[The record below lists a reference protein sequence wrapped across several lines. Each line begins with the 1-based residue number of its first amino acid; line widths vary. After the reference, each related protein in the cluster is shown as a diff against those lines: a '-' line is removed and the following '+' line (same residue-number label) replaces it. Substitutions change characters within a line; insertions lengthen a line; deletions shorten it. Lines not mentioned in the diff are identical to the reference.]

1 MTATELLVTT
11 DGTRGARRPGAVPG
25 KGPAPRRTAS
35 GGGATL
41 YLVPMIVLLGL
52 TSVVP
57 IFYSLSLSLFNW
69 NWGSRFDFV
78 GLENY
83 AALLGD
89 GEFWASLIRTALF
102 TVLAVVFEI
111 VLGLAIA
118 MAVQSMTRGLGWL
131 RTIFILPLMVSGMV
145 VALVWKVM
153 LDPTLGVIPF
163 LLGTIGLS
171 DVDLL
176 GSATTALPA
185 LAGIDTWW
193 QTGFVFII
201 LSAGL
206 AGLPKEPFEASHV
219 DGANAWQRF
228 RFLTLPMMVP
238 ILLTVAAIRTVDCLK
253 VFALAFG
260 TTNGGP
266 AQSTDFTQMLAYR
279 TAFREFK
286 MSESMTM
293 MITYT
298 LLIVVVLAIVGLVRK
313 AGRRAL

>member
-1 MTATELLVTT
+1 MTSTELLVTANEA
-11 DGTRGARRPGAVPG
+11 GGGRRRPR
-25 KGPAPRRTAS
+25 PAPRAAAAS
-35 GGGATL
+35 GSATL

-52 TSVVP
+52 SSVVP
-57 IFYSLSLSLFNW
+57 IAYSLSLSLFNW

-78 GLENY
+78 GLDNY
-83 AALLGD
+83 AALLVD
-89 GEFWASLIRTALF
+89 GEFWGSLLRTAAF
-102 TVLAVVFEI
+102 TVLAVAFEI
-111 VLGLAIA
+111 VLGLLIA

-163 LLGTIGLS
+163 LLGKVGISG
-171 DVDLL
+171 VDLL

-219 DGANAWQRF
+219 DGANALQRF
-228 RFLTLPMMVP
+228 RFLTVPMMVP
-238 ILLTVAAIRTVDCLK
+238 IILTVAAIRTVDCLK

-266 AQSTDFTQMLAYR
+266 SQSTDFTQMLAYR
-279 TAFREFK
+279 TAFREFR

-298 LLIVVVLAIVGLVRK
+298 LLIVIAVALVALVRK
-313 AGRRAL
+313 VRARAL

>member
-1 MTATELLVTT
+1 MTTTELLVTENV
-11 DGTRGARRPGAVPG
+11 TRGGARRPGA
-25 KGPAPRRTAS
+25 PAPRRATS
-35 GGGATL
+35 KGGASL

-52 TSVVP
+52 TSIVP
-57 IFYSLSLSLFNW
+57 IVYSLSLSLFNW

-83 AALLGD
+83 ARLLGD
-89 GEFWASLIRTALF
+89 GDFWASLLRTALF
-102 TVLAVVFEI
+102 TVLAVAFEI
-111 VLGLAIA
+111 VLGLALA

-131 RTIFILPLMVSGMV
+131 RTMFILPLMVSGMV

-163 LLGTIGLS
+163 LLGKIGIPG
-171 DVDLL
+171 VDLL
-176 GSATTALPA
+176 GSETTALPA

-206 AGLPKEPFEASHV
+206 AGLSKEPFEAAHV
-219 DGANAWQRF
+219 DGANAVQRF
-228 RFLTLPMMVP
+228 RFLTLPMMLP
-238 ILLTVAAIRTVDCLK
+238 IILTVAAIRTVDCLK

-266 AQSTDFTQMLAYR
+266 NQSTDFTQMLAYR

-298 LLIVVVLAIVGLVRK
+298 LLIVVALIVIALIRK
-313 AGRRAL
+313 AARRAV

>member
-1 MTATELLVTT
+1 MTSTELLVTAKR
-11 DGTRGARRPGAVPG
+11 TRGGNRRPGQVPR
-25 KGPAPRRTAS
+25 PS
-35 GGGATL
+35 GSAGGSFL
-41 YLVPMIVLLGL
+41 YLVPMIVLLGIS
-52 TSVVP
+52 SVVP
-57 IFYSLSLSLFNW
+57 IVYSLSLSLFNW

-78 GLENY
+78 GLDNY
-83 AALLGD
+83 VALLGNGD
-89 GEFWASLIRTALF
+89 FWASLLRTALF
-102 TVLAVVFEI
+102 TILAVTFEI
-111 VLGLAIA
+111 VLGLLIAI
-118 MAVQSMTRGLGWL
+118 AVQSMTRGLGWM

-163 LLGTIGLS
+163 LLGMIGLPG
-171 DVDLL
+171 VDLL
-176 GSATTALPA
+176 GSATTALPT

-206 AGLPKEPFEASHV
+206 AALPKEPFEASNV
-219 DGANAWQRF
+219 DGANGLQRF
-228 RFLTLPMMVP
+228 RFLTLPMMAP
-238 ILLTVAAIRTVDCLK
+238 IILTVAAIRTVDCLK

-266 AQSTDFTQMLAYR
+266 SQSTDFTQMLAYR

-298 LLIVVVLAIVGLVRK
+298 LLIVIGLAIIALVRK
-313 AGRRAL
+313 VGRRAH

>member
-1 MTATELLVTT
+1 MTSTELLVTA
-11 DGTRGARRPGAVPG
+11 DSTRGGFRPGA
-25 KGPAPRRTAS
+25 APRREAPRRPAS
-35 GGGATL
+35 GRGASL
-41 YLVPMIVLLGL
+41 YLVPMIVLLGM
-52 TSVVP
+52 TSIVP
-57 IFYSLSLSLFNW
+57 IVYSLSLSLFNW

-78 GLENY
+78 GLDNY
-83 AALLGD
+83 VALLGE
-89 GEFWASLIRTALF
+89 GEFWASLFRTAVF
-102 TVLAVVFEI
+102 TLLAVAFEI

-153 LDPTLGVIPF
+153 LDPTLGIIPL
-163 LLGTIGLS
+163 LLGKVGLAG
-171 DVDLL
+171 VDLL

-219 DGANAWQRF
+219 DGANAIQRF

-238 ILLTVAAIRTVDCLK
+238 IILTVAAIRTVDCLK

-298 LLIVVVLAIVGLVRK
+298 LLIVVVLAVVGLIRK